1 MTPAKMLAVR
11 HLFTILDPLAVL
23 VRDVLA
29 ALGVSSLQKG
39 EDIRLK
45 KDKSR
50 RKRYVRALLIQH
62 STQYTISVIS
72 HKRRVKE
79 SRKVRIYYFT

>member
-1 MTPAKMLAVR
+1 MTLAKMEVVR

-29 ALGVSSLQKG
+29 ALGVSGLQKG

-45 KDKSR
+45 KD
-50 RKRYVRALLIQH
+50 
-62 STQYTISVIS
+62 
-72 HKRRVKE
+72 
-79 SRKVRIYYFT
+79 